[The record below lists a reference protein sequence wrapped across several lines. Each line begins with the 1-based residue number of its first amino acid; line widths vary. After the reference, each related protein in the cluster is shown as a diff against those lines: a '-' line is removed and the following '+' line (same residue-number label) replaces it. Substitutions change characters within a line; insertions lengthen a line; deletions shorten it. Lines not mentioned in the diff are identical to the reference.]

1 MIGAGNYCDDRYGAA
16 ACTGWGE
23 LAIRAVT
30 AHTVVCQLARGR
42 SPRGAGRRATREV
55 LDLDTG
61 GQRHIMS
68 IVVLAADGTHAG
80 FSTKRG
86 RTYLHWTDG
95 ESQVTQAAR
104 RRVRPAA
111 HGPGAVW

>member
-1 MIGAGNYCDDRYGAA
+1 
-16 ACTGWGE
+16 
-23 LAIRAVT
+23 
-30 AHTVVCQLARGR
+30 
-42 SPRGAGRRATREV
+42 
-55 LDLDTG
+55 
-61 GQRHIMS
+61 MS